1 VKKPSHVFDSIIAI
15 ALASGVLAGC
25 GGETSSQSP
34 SVAEAANASGLAP
47 ETAEETA
54 LRRRTRFTP
63 TSPTA
68 APTPAT
74 TPAPAPITLINL
86 PANGTTQTA
95 ASIGHSG
102 DPAYQVYCRL
112 DAYAPIPCPNPFEL
126 GKTRP
131 LAVGQHTVDYY
142 RYTGTAL
149 DTSKPDASH
158 SWSIARAFTST
169 PEPTASD
176 PTVPSPAP
184 IPAPVAG
191 PVSNSALTAAPVPVP
206 TAVSGSSAQW
216 DGSTAI
222 VVNGVQMMAPV
233 ADPSGSGRTVNLHR
247 ITQGGS
253 LIWGGVRSE
262 QLWHGKPAQALTPG
276 KDIWMSFAVQRKA
289 DETFGSSAGDD
300 EHLIFQTHTPQPG
313 ATQPDIALFAS
324 GQSGTMGWRVAY
336 NTSGTV
342 DSQGWMST
350 EGNPWV
356 HKEALPAPG
365 VWYRY
370 VVHYRPGYLSSH
382 NPLLEVWRA
391 KPGGAFEKIANHT
404 GYNTYNTSQT
414 GVGASYPRI
423 GLYKWT
429 SSVWTTNSVAWYLTP
444 LYFGTG
450 ADLLEAGKAS
460 LAGL

>member
-1 VKKPSHVFDSIIAI
+1 V
-15 ALASGVLAGC
+15 
-25 GGETSSQSP
+25 
-34 SVAEAANASGLAP
+34 
-47 ETAEETA
+47 
-54 LRRRTRFTP
+54 
-63 TSPTA
+63 
-68 APTPAT
+68 
-74 TPAPAPITLINL
+74 
-86 PANGTTQTA
+86 
-95 ASIGHSG
+95 
-102 DPAYQVYCRL
+102 
-112 DAYAPIPCPNPFEL
+112 
-126 GKTRP
+126 
-131 LAVGQHTVDYY
+131 
-142 RYTGTAL
+142 
-149 DTSKPDASH
+149 
-158 SWSIARAFTST
+158 
-169 PEPTASD
+169 
-176 PTVPSPAP
+176 
-184 IPAPVAG
+184 PVA
-191 PVSNSALTAAPVPVP
+191 

-262 QLWHGKPAQALTPG
+262 QLWHSKPAQALTPG

-289 DETFGSSAGDD
+289 DETFGSTASYD
-300 EHLIFQTHTPQPG
+300 EHLIFQTHTPQSG

-324 GQSGTMGWRVAY
+324 GQSGTMGWRVSY

-342 DSQGWMST
+342 DGQGWMST

-382 NPLLEVWRA
+382 NPLLEIWRA

-414 GVGASYPRI
+414 GAGASYPRI
-423 GLYKWT
+423 GLYKY
-429 SSVWTTNSVAWYLTP
+429 SEWTTNSVAWYLTP